1 MRSMG
6 GSCPPNTAGPMRA
19 DLLLA
24 RAWDRARVLPEA
36 ALEDALAAALEATDA
51 WPRMV
56 RHFRWPLPKDRPKVT
71 TQDRV
76 EEGRSDIRLTF
87 TGGER
92 AVLELKAGPAPG
104 LHQLRKY
111 EEGARVVGIATTP
124 RLYPSPALVG
134 STLWSDLRAMPWLAP
149 PLPWR
154 QLLHLMDTIGVTVPP
169 VDVSAL
175 TGLFAS
181 YSAFDT
187 FTDWSREAADHV
199 AHGLSTGSVRFDTK
213 DKERGRRFDE
223 RAHRRQVSWAW
234 APPWRRHPWT
244 GVPTGLYFGF
254 PSAPV
259 LVPGLP
265 DLLLMW
271 HCPPDS
277 PLHPALRGD
286 AALVAAATRW
296 SARTEASTFREWRP
310 GDWPL
315 LWARCSTSVLLGAP
329 EPAKVYLAWVDQV
342 VSEWNTEGIADRLR
356 AHLATTP
363 AATGATT
370 SDDLPDTSSPPC
382 PEPL

>member
-1 MRSMG
+1 
-6 GSCPPNTAGPMRA
+6 MRA
-19 DLLLA
+19 DQLLA
-24 RAWDRARVLPEA
+24 RAWARSRVLPEA

-56 RHFRWPLPKDRPKVT
+56 RHFRWPLPKDRPTVT

-87 TGGER
+87 ASGEPV
-92 AVLELKAGPAPG
+92 VLELKAGPAPE
-104 LHQLRKY
+104 LHQVRKY
-111 EEGARVVGIATTP
+111 EEGARVIGIATTP

-134 STLWSDLRAMPWLAP
+134 STLWSDLRAMPWLDP

-154 QLLHLMDTIGVTVPP
+154 QLVHLMDTVGVAVPP

-175 TGLFAS
+175 TGLLAS
-181 YSAFDT
+181 YSATDT
-187 FTDWSREAADHV
+187 FTEWSREGADRV
-199 AHGLSTGSVRFDTK
+199 ARGLSAGGVRFDTR

-244 GVPTGLYFGF
+244 GVLTGLYFGY
-254 PSAPV
+254 PTAPV
-259 LVPGLP
+259 LVAGLP

-277 PLHPALRGD
+277 SLHAALRADPALVT
-286 AALVAAATRW
+286 AAKQW
-296 SARTEASTFREWRP
+296 SEDTSGSTLREWRP

-329 EPAKVYLAWVDQV
+329 EPGKVYLAWVDHV
-342 VSEWNTEGIADRLR
+342 IAEWNAHGVADRLR
-356 AHLATTP
+356 AHLLAIQVS
-363 AATGATT
+363 ASQG
-370 SDDLPDTSSPPC
+370 DDLPDDGASPPS
-382 PEPL
+382 